1 MGEFKPKLFKT
12 AKRHISCLCD
22 ESDWTD
28 AGQGWEGKAGQW
40 ALQGWNGK
48 LCVVVLRRPLTS
60 EKVAQDDSGQLMLS
74 SSTPSEEGQR
84 RSAATSTPVSSSAPA
99 PRFSVSVS
107 FTGIGRMPRAPSMK
121 LKNQW
126 GWGGYTTHDPHRCQL
141 AARAVALIHNW
152 WSLLVRLTHP
162 EARREAIT
170 SRPWLMTCVG
180 RKTEYAGQTTVT
192 LTGLHGHFAPARAAL
207 TRVSALLQG
216 WVAETAEQLTQPSV
230 WHPVG
235 DHLKRILAG
244 IRSPPSQP
252 LLKKTMRMGSADCGF

>member
-1 MGEFKPKLFKT
+1 M
-12 AKRHISCLCD
+12 
-22 ESDWTD
+22 
-28 AGQGWEGKAGQW
+28 
-40 ALQGWNGK
+40 
-48 LCVVVLRRPLTS
+48 
-60 EKVAQDDSGQLMLS
+60 
-74 SSTPSEEGQR
+74 
-84 RSAATSTPVSSSAPA
+84 
-99 PRFSVSVS
+99 
-107 FTGIGRMPRAPSMK
+107 
-121 LKNQW
+121 
-126 GWGGYTTHDPHRCQL
+126 
-141 AARAVALIHNW
+141 ALIHNW

-244 IRSPPSQP
+244 IGSPPSQP
-252 LLKKTMRMGSADCGF
+252 LLKKTMRMGSAGCGSRLISRPTMIVLPAPGSSARGKRSGWRGSMVSWRR

>member
-1 MGEFKPKLFKT
+1 MGAPGLERKT
-12 AKRHISCLCD
+12 VCGRPSSPAHQREGGTGRERTADAVLIDAKRRRAKEISGY
-22 ESDWTD
+22 EY
-28 AGQGWEGKAGQW
+28 AG
-40 ALQGWNGK
+40 
-48 LCVVVLRRPLTS
+48 VVISTS
-60 EKVAQDDSGQLMLS
+60 SAILSLGQLYRDRADA
-74 SSTPSEEGQR
+74 E
-84 RSAATSTPVSSSAPA
+84 SA
-99 PRFSVSVS
+99 FDE
-107 FTGIGRMPRAPSMK
+107 

-244 IRSPPSQP
+244 IGSPPSQP